1 MILSLGWWSFFV
13 AFEKGPG
20 FVEQD
25 CSLSRRIGANY
36 VFGYGPLCAVREHW
50 WLIDGYAG
58 NLSIMMNLKV
68 RAAVVFGSGCVMVGT
83 MVAQS
88 SLPAAS
94 ASQIDAAAAS
104 VMSATGVPSASV
116 AVVQGGKIAFVK
128 AYGKARL
135 EPVMLAEPGMQ
146 YSIGSVSKQFT
157 AALILLLVQ
166 DGKVKLDDPVGK
178 YLPELTR
185 ANEVTVRQ
193 VLSMTSGYQDFWPED
208 YVMTSM
214 MKPTDPQHILD
225 VWGKKALD
233 FEPGTKWQYSNTNYV
248 IAGRIAEI
256 VGGTPLIEQLQE
268 RIFRPLKMTGVLNSD
283 ASRLPESDPTGYYQ
297 HALGPLRP
305 APQEGAGWMFA
316 AGELAMPASDLA
328 LWNISLMNR
337 ALLAPTSYEEMFHEV
352 KLKDGSGTHYGLG
365 VFVGVQDGHR
375 TVSHSGEVSGFVS
388 QNVVFPDDKVAVTV
402 LTNEDA
408 SNAAGVLARKI
419 ESVVLGG
426 TEGSTTASTAAAEK
440 RALEVFIGLQEGKID
455 RSQLTAFCDAY
466 FTAEAVQDFATS
478 LKPLGAPSS
487 FKQVAEEQRGGMT
500 FRVFNVGFGG
510 KQVRVTTYEEPDGKL
525 EQYLVIP
532 VGS

>member
-1 MILSLGWWSFFV
+1 
-13 AFEKGPG
+13 
-20 FVEQD
+20 
-25 CSLSRRIGANY
+25 
-36 VFGYGPLCAVREHW
+36 
-50 WLIDGYAG
+50 
-58 NLSIMMNLKV
+58 
-68 RAAVVFGSGCVMVGT
+68 MVGKVLAQNT
-83 MVAQS
+83 LAPDAVAG
-88 SLPAAS
+88 
-94 ASQIDAAAAS
+94 IDSAAADVLKS
-104 VMSATGVPSASV
+104 TGVPSASV

-214 MKPTDPQHILD
+214 MQPATPQHILD
-225 VWGKKALD
+225 VWAKKPLD

-256 VGGTPLIEQLQE
+256 VAGKPLIDQLQE
-268 RIFRPLKMTGVLNSD
+268 RIFRPLKMNGVFNSD
-283 ASRLPESDPTGYYQ
+283 ASRLPATDPTGYYQ

-305 APQEGAGWMFA
+305 APQEGTGWMFA

-337 ALLAPTSYEEMFHEV
+337 TLLAPASYDEMFREV
-352 KLKDGSGTHYGLG
+352 KLKDGNGSGYGLG
-365 VFVGVQDGHR
+365 VFVAVKDGRR
-375 TVSHSGEVSGFVS
+375 TISHSGEVSGFVS
-388 QNVVFPDDKVAVTV
+388 QNVVYPDDKAAVTV

-408 SNAAGVLARKI
+408 SSAAGALARKI
-419 ESVVLGG
+419 APLVLS
-426 TEGSTTASTAAAEK
+426 GSATTSATDGTAAAEK
-440 RALEVFIGLQEGKID
+440 RALDIFTGLQDGKLD
-455 RSQLTAFCDAY
+455 RTQLTALCNGY
-466 FTAEAVQDFATS
+466 FTDEAVADFSSS
-478 LKPLGAPSS
+478 LKPLGVPSS
-487 FKQVAEEQRGGMT
+487 FKQTDDELRGGMT
-500 FRVFNVGFGG
+500 FRVFEVSFPD
-510 KQVRVTTYEEPDGKL
+510 KKLRVTVYEEPDGKL

-532 VGS
+532 SGS

>member
-1 MILSLGWWSFFV
+1 MMKLTVRAV
-13 AFEKGPG
+13 AVFG
-20 FVEQD
+20 FVFSAMGAGWGQ
-25 CSLSRRIGANY
+25 SL
-36 VFGYGPLCAVREHW
+36 
-50 WLIDGYAG
+50 
-58 NLSIMMNLKV
+58 
-68 RAAVVFGSGCVMVGT
+68 
-83 MVAQS
+83 
-88 SLPAAS
+88 LPAAT
-94 ASQIDAAAAS
+94 AIGIDAAAAE
-104 VMSATGVPSASV
+104 VMKATGVPSASV

-135 EPVMLAEPGMQ
+135 EPVMLAEPRMQ

-157 AALILLLVQ
+157 AAVILLLVQ

-185 ANEVTVRQ
+185 AKDVTVRQ

-214 MKPTDPQHILD
+214 MQPATPQHILD
-225 VWGKKALD
+225 VWGKKPLD

-256 VGGTPLIEQLQE
+256 VAGKPLIEQLQE
-268 RIFRPLKMTGVLNSD
+268 RIFKPLKMNGVFNSD
-283 ASRLPESDPTGYYQ
+283 ASRLPANDPTGYYQ

-316 AGELAMPASDLA
+316 AGELAMPASDMA

-337 ALLAPTSYEEMFHEV
+337 TLLAPASYDEMFTEV

-365 VFVGVQDGHR
+365 VQVGERDGHR
-375 TVSHSGEVSGFVS
+375 IVSHSGEVSGFVS
-388 QNVVFPDDKVAVTV
+388 QNTVFPDDKAAVTV

-408 SNAAGVLARKI
+408 SSAAAALAWKIAPLVLGQSAGTNAADSA
-419 ESVVLGG
+419 
-426 TEGSTTASTAAAEK
+426 AAAEK
-440 RALEVFIGLQEGKID
+440 RALDIFTGLQDGKLD

-466 FTAEAVQDFATS
+466 FTAEAVQDFASS
-478 LKPLGAPSS
+478 LKPLGTPSS
-487 FKQVAEEQRGGMT
+487 FKQADEELRGGMR
-500 FRVFNVGFGG
+500 FRVFTVSFPDR
-510 KQVRVTTYEEPDGKL
+510 QLRVTTYEEPDGKL

-532 VGS
+532 SGS

>member
-1 MILSLGWWSFFV
+1 MS
-13 AFEKGPG
+13 
-20 FVEQD
+20 
-25 CSLSRRIGANY
+25 
-36 VFGYGPLCAVREHW
+36 
-50 WLIDGYAG
+50 
-58 NLSIMMNLKV
+58 
-68 RAAVVFGSGCVMVGT
+68 AAW
-83 MVAQS
+83 AQS
-88 SLPAAS
+88 LLPAAT
-94 ASQIDAAAAS
+94 ATGIDAAAAEVLKS
-104 VMSATGVPSASV
+104 TGVPSASV
-116 AVVQGGKIAFVK
+116 AVVQGGKIAYVK

-157 AALILLLVQ
+157 AAIILLLVQ

-214 MKPTDPQHILD
+214 MQPATPQHILD
-225 VWGKKALD
+225 VWAKKPLD

-248 IAGRIAEI
+248 IAGRIAE
-256 VGGTPLIEQLQE
+256 VVAGKPLIDQLQE
-268 RIFRPLKMTGVLNSD
+268 RIFRPLKMTGVFNSD
-283 ASRLPESDPTGYYQ
+283 ASRLRANDPTGYYQ

-337 ALLAPTSYEEMFHEV
+337 TLLAPASYDEMFTEV

-365 VFVGVQDGHR
+365 VQVGERDGHR
-375 TVSHSGEVSGFVS
+375 VISHSGEVSGFVS
-388 QNVVFPDDKVAVTV
+388 QNTVFPDDKVAVTV

-408 SNAAGVLARKI
+408 SSAAAALARKI
-419 ESVVLGG
+419 APLVLGAAPK
-426 TEGSTTASTAAAEK
+426 TADGAATAER
-440 RALEVFIGLQEGKID
+440 RALDIFTGLQEGKLD
-455 RSQLTAFCDAY
+455 RSQLTAYCDAY
-466 FTAEAVQDFATS
+466 FTEEAVQDFASS
-478 LKPLGAPSS
+478 LKPLGAPTS
-487 FKQVAEEQRGGMT
+487 FKQMDEELRGGMT
-500 FRVFNVGFGG
+500 FRVFDVSFPDR
-510 KQVRVTTYEEPDGKL
+510 KLRVTVYEEPDGKL

-532 VGS
+532 SGS